1 MENILTVLKILKI
14 TLQLGE
20 KNVLKFIDE
29 LLHNSRNTLNISE
42 LYILIHDLYL
52 CALGINNVLV

>member
-20 KNVLKFIDE
+20 KNVIKFIDE

-52 CALGINNVLV
+52 CALCINNVLV